1 MYIFSS
7 IITFMLYI
15 QIVNTTINQVNTK
28 TNQVNF
34 TTNIP
39 IVLLHGVAS
48 DAENTQELADW
59 ISSTFNRPV
68 FNIEVGNG
76 IDTSLTPMNIQL
88 KLLCKIIYEIP
99 ELESGFDFIGMSQGG
114 LLARGYVE
122 YCNKYNVLNLITL
135 VSPHGGI
142 FYKSPIFNFVKIYSP
157 EMQKKYSFTNYW
169 RNPIDYELYLDN
181 STYLASLNN
190 ERSINNKNKKN
201 IESLKNF
208 VMVFS
213 PFDSIVIPPQ
223 SGIFSLLD
231 SDLVVI
237 PVRDTE
243 LYKQDWLGLQN
254 LDKENKLHLYKTNC
268 THTEHRQPICFPQL
282 YDILK
287 TYLLI

>member
-7 IITFMLYI
+7 IITFMLAT
-15 QIVNTTINQVNTK
+15 QLANTTINQVNTK

-59 ISSTFNRPV
+59 LSSTFNRPV
-68 FNIEVGNG
+68 FNIELGNG

-88 KLLCKIIYEIP
+88 KLLCKIIYDTT
-99 ELESGFDFIGMSQGG
+99 ELKDGFDFIGMSQGG

-190 ERSINNKNKKN
+190 ERTINNKNKKN

-231 SDLVVI
+231 SDLDVI

>member
-1 MYIFSS
+1 MYFFSS
-7 IITFMLYI
+7 LITFMLST
-15 QIVNTTINQVNTK
+15 QIVNTTINQVNFT

-48 DAENTQELADW
+48 DAENTQELANW
-59 ISSTFNRPV
+59 LKSTFNRQV
-68 FNIEVGNG
+68 FNIELGNG
-76 IDTSLTPMNIQL
+76 IDTSLTPMSIQL
-88 KLLCKIIYEIP
+88 ELLCKTIYDTK

-122 YCNKYNVLNLITL
+122 YCNKYIVLNLITL

-169 RNPIDYELYLDN
+169 RNPIDYKLYLDN
-181 STYLASLNN
+181 STYLAQLNN
-190 ERSINNKNKKN
+190 EKSINNENKKN

-208 VMVFS
+208 VMIFS
-213 PFDSIVIPPQ
+213 PFDTIVIPPQ

-231 SDLVVI
+231 SELDII
-237 PVRDTE
+237 PVFDTE
-243 LYKQDWLGLQN
+243 LYKQDWLGLQK

-268 THTEHRQPICFPQL
+268 THMEHRQPICFPQL